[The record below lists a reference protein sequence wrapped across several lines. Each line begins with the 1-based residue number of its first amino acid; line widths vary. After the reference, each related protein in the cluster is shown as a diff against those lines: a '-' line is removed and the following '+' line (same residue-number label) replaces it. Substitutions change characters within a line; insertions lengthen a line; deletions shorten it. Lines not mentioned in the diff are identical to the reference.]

1 MGGYALKMLNKHELD
16 ELYKQCVFYWGFER
30 QAHMLQE
37 ECAELIV
44 AVSHYLRNRDSSLH
58 EVIEEIADAQLMI
71 NQMVSYLG
79 RAAVDQMIDVKSDKI
94 KKKLEKY
101 RLNDKK

>member
-1 MGGYALKMLNKHELD
+1 MLDKHELD
-16 ELYKQCVFYWGFER
+16 KLYKQCVSYWGFER
-30 QAHMLQE
+30 QARMLQE

-44 AVSHYLRNRDSSLH
+44 AISHYLRNRDSSLC
-58 EVIEEIADAQLMI
+58 EVIEEIADTQLMI
-71 NQMVSYLG
+71 NQMVSYFG
-79 RAAVDQMIDVKSDKI
+79 RGVIDQMIDLKSDKI